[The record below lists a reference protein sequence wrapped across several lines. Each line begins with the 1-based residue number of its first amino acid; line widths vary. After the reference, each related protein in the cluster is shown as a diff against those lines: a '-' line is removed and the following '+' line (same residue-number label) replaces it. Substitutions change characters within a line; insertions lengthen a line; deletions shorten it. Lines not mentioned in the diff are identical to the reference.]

1 MNYAQNVTQ
10 SLLSNK
16 GVLCVQVVRIA
27 NAVCR
32 RKMYESLQDRRMLE
46 KDLNKALDSAL
57 ISKEEY
63 DLVHDYLSTALTSQ
77 YSVKNLMP
85 QYRKLLEKKLEKL
98 P

>member
-1 MNYAQNVTQ
+1 M
-10 SLLSNK
+10 
-16 GVLCVQVVRIA
+16 RIA

-63 DLVHDYLSTALTSQ
+63 DLVNDYLSTALTSQ